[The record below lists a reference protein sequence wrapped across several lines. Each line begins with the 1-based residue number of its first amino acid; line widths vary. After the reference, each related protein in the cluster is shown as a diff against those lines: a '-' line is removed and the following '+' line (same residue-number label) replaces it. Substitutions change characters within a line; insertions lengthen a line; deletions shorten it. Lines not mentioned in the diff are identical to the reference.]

1 MCGVVEHG
9 APASREE
16 IARHEII
23 GMDGRMALLPGPQW
37 LKAAAPNNESR
48 FSSNRLMNLVYN
60 FRAGLGVA
68 TLPCIIGDA
77 EPDLMRCFAPPPKL
91 LSEFWLIVRE
101 EVKSAPHVRAFADF
115 PGRAMARGLSQD
127 RVGPHS
133 ESGLGFG
140 VCGSGNMSAN
150 RTQTAGRAKLFL
162 GCLTS
167 LSGWKAQASSR
178 AAI

>member
-37 LKAAAPNNESR
+37 LKAAAPNNESC
-48 FSSNRLMNLVYN
+48 FSSNSLMNLVYN

-77 EPDLMRCFAPPPKL
+77 EPDLMRCFAPPPEL

-101 EVKSAPHVRAFADF
+101 GVKSAPHVRAFADF
-115 PGRAMARGLSQD
+115 LAEPWREGSARIGWAPTARADWVLAFAAQAICPLTERKL
-127 RVGPHS
+127 RVGRNC
-133 ESGLGFG
+133 F
-140 VCGSGNMSAN
+140 
-150 RTQTAGRAKLFL
+150 
-162 GCLTS
+162 
-167 LSGWKAQASSR
+167 WDASPV
-178 AAI
+178 